1 MTIRLKEEDIFIV
14 YISLSSTG
22 MDDMY
27 YVISVKQQYIL
38 EVLKTGD
45 NNFNVRVI

>member
-14 YISLSSTG
+14 YILLYSKG

-27 YVISVKQQYIL
+27 CVISVKQ
-38 EVLKTGD
+38 
-45 NNFNVRVI
+45 